1 MKGIFRIYRLFA
13 IVLVFTIAICG
24 CGKEQENL
32 STQTSDSLPTIV
44 VGCDNYPPFSY
55 TDTDGKPTGL
65 DTELAT
71 EAFRRMGYHAE
82 FVTIDWEN
90 KKELLADGSIDCIWC
105 CFSMDGRTDQYRWAG
120 PYMLS
125 RQVVAVNPD
134 SDIYTLQQLENK
146 IVAVQATTKPEELFL
161 MPDDNEDITIPK
173 VKSLF
178 SMQNRELIYPML
190 SKGYVDAI
198 AAHETSLLQYMNDYH
213 VEYRILDEPLLTV
226 GLGVAFSLE
235 DNRGLDQELSATLEE
250 MRKDGTS
257 EEIIGKYLAHPS
269 TYLEVEDYEVK

>member
-1 MKGIFRIYRLFA
+1 MKGIPKIHRLFA
-13 IVLVFTIAICG
+13 VICAFTVFLCSCG
-24 CGKEQENL
+24 NRTESS
-32 STQTSDSLPTIV
+32 STQTSDTLPTIV

-55 TDTDGKPTGL
+55 TDTNGKPTGL

-71 EAFRRMGYHAE
+71 EAFRRMGYQAE
-82 FVTIDWEN
+82 FITIDWEN
-90 KKELLADGSIDCIWC
+90 KKELLEDGSIDCIWC
-105 CFSMDGRTDQYRWAG
+105 CFSMEGRTDQYNWAG

-125 RQVVAVNPD
+125 RQVIAVNPD

-146 IVAVQATTKPEELFL
+146 TVAVQATTKPEELFL
-161 MPDDNEDITIPK
+161 SQENSNIPK

-198 AAHETSLLQYMNDYH
+198 AAHETSLQQYMNDYH

-226 GLGVAFSLE
+226 GLGVAFSLD
-235 DNRGLDQELSATLEE
+235 DNRGLDKELSATLEE

-257 EEIIGKYLAHPS
+257 EEIIGQYLEHPS

>member
-1 MKGIFRIYRLFA
+1 MKGSKKLQQLLAVIFI
-13 IVLVFTIAICG
+13 FTILLCS
-24 CGKEQENL
+24 CGKADHTL
-32 STQTSDSLPTIV
+32 STQQDENLPTIV

-55 TDTDGKPTGL
+55 IDTDGKPTGL

-90 KKELLADGSIDCIWC
+90 KQELLEDGSIDCIWC

-146 IVAVQATTKPEELFL
+146 IVAVQTTTKPEELFL
-161 MPDDNEDITIPK
+161 TSDANADIPK

-235 DNRGLDQELSATLEE
+235 DNRGLEQELSSTLEE

-257 EEIIGKYLAHPS
+257 EKIIGKYLANPS